1 MNDPALLRRFQ
12 AWLQPSPSPE
22 DDIRLAFF
30 QDALIVLDTN
40 VLLSL
45 YEYTSDSREEVLTAL
60 EQVSGRLWMPY
71 QVGLEFVRGRRS
83 ALESRKRVLNDAAK
97 SVNSKL
103 VAARSAILEAR
114 DTVRAQLQRY
124 TRVPEDIVAL
134 EELVSDE
141 AVEEHL
147 ARYRE
152 AFKVRLDKLRT
163 GHDLAPI
170 HVETADPILP
180 RVAELYGDRVAPQP
194 DDCVL
199 RRRLDEAASF
209 RFPNKIP
216 PGFKDSGKGTPL
228 MAAGDFLIWE
238 EVIEQAAQL
247 PEGSRRILFV
257 SNDVKDDWY
266 DTRNGTQR
274 PWPALLDE
282 MRRRAGAELRLETPP
297 DFYSGIGE
305 FLHADLGEDTYEEI
319 KRVSEAF
326 DPPLPEPA
334 LITVE
339 TAVKVVPESNLRI
352 TAYQTAGL
360 TSTSMRG
367 AMTSPSAEHRVAQWW
382 LIGVTAQLKRRE
394 AREGE
399 PVVDVAAAV
408 RSDRTPGADWEPG
421 TVLPSGEWI
430 HRESSWI
437 APWFLQLLGAASRA
451 DRAVLS
457 ALAAEQADENMPPIG

>member
-1 MNDPALLRRFQ
+1 
-12 AWLQPSPSPE
+12 
-22 DDIRLAFF
+22 
-30 QDALIVLDTN
+30 
-40 VLLSL
+40 
-45 YEYTSDSREEVLTAL
+45 
-60 EQVSGRLWMPY
+60 
-71 QVGLEFVRGRRS
+71 
-83 ALESRKRVLNDAAK
+83 VLNDAAK

-163 GHDLAPI
+163 GHDLAPN

-180 RVAELYGDRVAPQP
+180 RVAELFGDRVALQP

-394 AREGE
+394 ACEGE

-457 ALAAEQADENMPPIG
+457 ALAAEQADENMPPTG